1 MNAEALKLKEGSLGA
16 HLRQKREES
25 GLSIQE
31 LAEKT
36 RIRSYY
42 LESIEKGEYH
52 RLPCLPYSRG
62 FVRAYA
68 SYVGVDEDA
77 AATHFV
83 IEAGLEAEV
92 GMIPETSAESGANM
106 EPEANTK
113 NK

>member
-1 MNAEALKLKEGSLGA
+1 MNMAALKLKEETLGT
-16 HLRQKREES
+16 HLRRKREES
-25 GLSIQE
+25 GISIQE
-31 LAEKT
+31 LSEKT

-68 SYVGVDEDA
+68 AYVGVDEDA
-77 AATHFV
+77 AATHFI

-92 GMIPETSAESGANM
+92 GMIPETGMQS
-106 EPEANTK
+106 EANSESK
-113 NK
+113 